1 MYIYTKIN
9 CFNRRGTYRQNLLA
23 SFQKEMME
31 FAQRD
36 EVHGATWAPHYLFQ
50 TGVIHQILGKSLQ
63 QKEQLEEQRE
73 EILFM
78 KGELRDMKRRVKWLE
93 EKSGEEET
101 RASGDM
107 EAEEVRRLVKEEAVG
122 QAKALEKQGR
132 GLSVLTE
139 EVRGMVGVRHHFN
152 WPTET
157 KPSPPQRRGGG
168 GRKGKQRKVAASDS
182 DDSCVSSVTSRKY
195 SSSSS
200 KADAEYGVKAVL
212 ADGLSLYDM
221 KCRFAKMEEDMSELS
236 KNSHAEES
244 TSSTTNQALEV
255 RLGQVEQLLQQ
266 EGIMQSVFAVNH
278 AELCKCPLCKEHQA
292 DCFCFSCDTLLQ
304 QYGLTTIPAKDDA
317 SESANYWRIAV
328 DLGVQTA
335 AERTKAIMTSAAAVH
350 TKAGEKKAKRKRA
363 REESERD
370 EED

>member
-1 MYIYTKIN
+1 MYIYAKIN
-9 CFNRRGTYRQNLLA
+9 CFNRRGTYRKNLLA
-23 SFQKEMME
+23 SFQKEMMV

-50 TGVIHQILGKSLQ
+50 TGVIHQILGKSLE

-73 EILFM
+73 QLEEQRGEIHDM
-78 KGELRDMKRRVKWLE
+78 KGELLDMKRHVKWLV
-93 EKSGEEET
+93 EKGGEEGT
-101 RASGDM
+101 RASGDL

-122 QAKALEKQGR
+122 QAKALEKQGQ

-139 EVRGMVGVRHHFN
+139 EVRGIVGVRHHFN
-152 WPTET
+152 WPSEP
-157 KPSPPQRRGGG
+157 KQNPPQRKGGG

-182 DDSCVSSVTSRKY
+182 DDSCVGSVTSRKY

-212 ADGLSLYDM
+212 ADGLSLYDL
-221 KCRFAKMEEDMSELS
+221 KCRFAKMEGDVSELS
-236 KNSHAEES
+236 KNSHATDAEEL

-255 RLGQVEQLLQQ
+255 RLGMVEQLLQS
-266 EGIMQSVFAVNH
+266 EGIMQSVFAVSH
-278 AELCKCPLCKEHQA
+278 AAVCKCPLCKDHQA

-304 QYGLTTIPAKDDA
+304 QYGLTCIPAKDDA
-317 SESANYWRIAV
+317 GESANGWRIAV

-335 AERTKAIMTSAAAVH
+335 AERTRALVTSAAAVQ
-350 TKAGEKKAKRKRA
+350 TKAGEK
-363 REESERD
+363 
-370 EED
+370 